1 INSTYSSAISGV
13 PTLSKV
19 ENLRMTNRGADFISV
34 RWDKN
39 ESADGYMV
47 YIYDG
52 TKWTCVKTLTSAS
65 AVSHKITGLASGK
78 AYKVT
83 VKAYK
88 TVNGKKFISD
98 TVTISANTL

>member
-1 INSTYSSAISGV
+1 
-13 PTLSKV
+13 
-19 ENLRMTNRGADFISV
+19 MTNRGTDFISV

-52 TKWTCVKTLTSAS
+52 TSWKCVKTLTSPN
-65 AVSHKITGLASGK
+65 AVSHKITELESGK

-88 TVNGKKFISD
+88 TVNNVKVVSD
-98 TVTISANTL
+98 SSTISADTL